1 MNSGS
6 MDSGCQKANE
16 DVLTGLPAH
25 CRKNCNADEAIFG
38 FGIR

>member
-1 MNSGS
+1 
-6 MDSGCQKANE
+6 MDSGCQKADE

-25 CRKNCNADEAIFG
+25 SRKNRDTDKAVVG